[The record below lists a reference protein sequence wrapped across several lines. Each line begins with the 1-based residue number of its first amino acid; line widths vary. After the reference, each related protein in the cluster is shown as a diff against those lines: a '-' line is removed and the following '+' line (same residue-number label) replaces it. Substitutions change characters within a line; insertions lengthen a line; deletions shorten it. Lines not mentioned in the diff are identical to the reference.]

1 MFVLKTATAIFSYPT
16 VGPPLIVGRLNSKRD
31 VIRVSRRGG
40 FLLLPMRRTSPR
52 TGLCV
57 VTSGSIIHGVG
68 MHLTIGGMSCF
79 IPISL
84 AKFSGGRLSFGFR
97 LVPSSTVY

>member
-1 MFVLKTATAIFSYPT
+1 MFVLKAAITIFAYRT
-16 VGPPLIVGRLNSKRD
+16 VGPPFIVGRLNSKRD

-40 FLLLPMRRTSPR
+40 FLLLPIRRTSPR

-57 VTSGSIIHGVG
+57 VTSGSIMHDVG
-68 MHLTIGGMSCF
+68 IQLTIGGISCF

-84 AKFSGGRLSFGFR
+84 ANFSGGRLSFGFR
-97 LVPSSTVY
+97 LVPSSTLY